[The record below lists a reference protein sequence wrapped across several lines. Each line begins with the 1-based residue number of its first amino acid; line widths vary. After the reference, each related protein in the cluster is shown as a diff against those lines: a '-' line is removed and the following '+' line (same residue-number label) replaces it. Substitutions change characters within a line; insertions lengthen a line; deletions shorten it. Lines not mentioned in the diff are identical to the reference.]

1 MTPKNEPAVAV
12 LIDGDNVSHERIGE
26 IVRFAEQYGALVI
39 RRIYGDWTR
48 RTLAKWKEEAKVHSF
63 RLVEAPCYT
72 AGKNTTDMALVIDAM
87 DILHEGK
94 IDCFYIAASDG
105 DCRMPARRIRVAG
118 LTVPGYGKGKTPEVP
133 VASCR
138 EFRYAGQRQGVEPEL
153 PPNTPEY
160 FIRRDMPLFEKA
172 FETAAAGKDEVP
184 LSQVGTALKKLMPK
198 YRIKR
203 YGCKTLGE
211 LYERLDRYELVKT
224 EKGVAGMVRRKSDHN
239 HL

>member
-1 MTPKNEPAVAV
+1 M
-12 LIDGDNVSHERIGE
+12 H
-26 IVRFAEQYGALVI
+26 
-39 RRIYGDWTR
+39 
-48 RTLAKWKEEAKVHSF
+48 
-63 RLVEAPCYT
+63 T
-72 AGKNTTDMALVIDAM
+72 ADKNTTEMALVIDAM

-153 PPNTPEY
+153 PPNTPEH

-172 FETAAAGKDEVP
+172 FETAAAGTDEAP
-184 LSQVGTALKKLMPK
+184 LSQVGTTLKKLMPK

-203 YGCKTLGE
+203 YGRKTLGE
-211 LYERLDRYELVKT
+211 MYEQFDRYELSRRR
-224 EKGVAGMVRRKSDHN
+224 KGEAGMVRRK
-239 HL
+239 

>member
-1 MTPKNEPAVAV
+1 M
-12 LIDGDNVSHERIGE
+12 H
-26 IVRFAEQYGALVI
+26 
-39 RRIYGDWTR
+39 
-48 RTLAKWKEEAKVHSF
+48 
-63 RLVEAPCYT
+63 T
-72 AGKNTTDMALVIDAM
+72 ADKNTTEMALVIDAM

-153 PPNTPEY
+153 PPNTPEH

-172 FETAAAGKDEVP
+172 FETAAAGKDEAP
-184 LSQVGTALKKLMPK
+184 LSQVGTTLKKLMPK

-203 YGCKTLGE
+203 YGRKTLGE
-211 LYERLDRYELVKT
+211 MYEQFDRYELSRRS
-224 EKGVAGMVRRKSDHN
+224 KGEAGMVRRKKNWKDCKDAISEKDRRKLFRLSFLDYHSYLFVHFITFPSGPN
-239 HL
+239 LQWSHK